1 MHKPVGA
8 IAVVTV
14 ALLMALSPAAKQ
26 PKPRFTVA
34 EAIQAEFMRKPPV
47 FTPEQVAALSEADR
61 ARLDLTLRRI
71 GAPGAPAL
79 LPPELEKPT
88 EEAWLGKAAAARSP
102 QERFTALHFLNRLKS
117 PRALE
122 ALAGLTAADAASWPT
137 LLHLENP
144 VATARVNGAEVR
156 PDLQAFLD
164 AMAKA
169 GKVDPARAQAAR
181 LRLVMA
187 GKEKELLP
195 PVEATPGAILAV
207 MDAWN
212 RAPWEQRRD
221 LAFSA
226 FKTLSADSPAWAA
239 FGLKRPNDAAL
250 AASCTGVLSRLSEG
264 TPTPGD
270 GALFEMGG
278 APWACSGDRLAR
290 WYGAQPLVKY
300 ESLPAPVV
308 AALVKQAQAY
318 PEDPLGVA
326 TLLPALFKFAPKE
339 AEAVALSLAAGD
351 DPVARAAA
359 IDALPEGAKEL
370 DWIMARLGTAA
381 EYDGVQVLLPALER
395 WKVPEARRRQVL
407 TSFLGHPCW
416 TARLDAWRAL
426 STMVPDTPWPQAPLP
441 TAEERAQLK
450 LATRLAQR
458 GKPVRLEVTFSQG
471 RTVILRL
478 DPTVAPLN
486 VANLVRLT
494 ERGYFDGRRVPRVV
508 PDFVVQM
515 GSPYDTMDGGPGYT
529 VRCEDSL
536 TWYGPG
542 SVGMALSGK
551 DTGGS
556 QFFITLNATPH
567 LTGRYTRL
575 GEVEDP
581 ERALPLLDRLEL
593 GATIVRVRVVK

>member
-1 MHKPVGA
+1 MRHSVR
-8 IAVVTV
+8 IV
-14 ALLMALSPAAKQ
+14 ALLSFVLFVMISSAAKE

-34 EAIQAEFMRKPPV
+34 DAIRAEFERKPPA
-47 FTPEQVAALSEADR
+47 FTPEQVAALPEVDR
-61 ARLDLTLRRI
+61 ARLDLALKRI

-88 EEAWLGKAAAARSP
+88 EELWITRALAARTP

-117 PRALE
+117 PKALE
-122 ALAGLTAADAASWPT
+122 ALAGLTEADAPAWPA
-137 LLHLENP
+137 LLHLESAI
-144 VATARVNGAEVR
+144 ATARLNGAVLKPELR
-156 PDLQAFLD
+156 SFLDGLQA
-164 AMAKA
+164 A
-169 GKVDPARAQAAR
+169 GKAEPVRAQAAR

-187 GKEKELLP
+187 GQEKELLP
-195 PVEATPGAILAV
+195 PVEATPGSILAL

-212 RAPWEQRRD
+212 RAPWEARCD
-221 LAFSA
+221 LALKA
-226 FKTLSADSPAWAA
+226 FKALSPDSPAWAA
-239 FGLKRPNDAAL
+239 LGLARPGEAVL
-250 AASCTGVLSRLSEG
+250 ARSCTGVLSRLSEG

-270 GALFEMGG
+270 PALFEMGG
-278 APWACSGDRLAR
+278 DPWACASDRLAQ
-290 WYGAQPLVKY
+290 WYGAQSLVKY
-300 ESLPAPVV
+300 EKLPAPVIGG
-308 AALVKQAQAY
+308 LLKMAQGY
-318 PEDPLGVA
+318 PEDPMVA
-326 TLLPALFKFAPKE
+326 AVLLPALFKFSPRE
-339 AEAVALSLAAGD
+339 AEQLALSLAAGD
-351 DPVARAAA
+351 NPVARAAA

-370 DWIMARLGTAA
+370 DWIMARLGTVA

-407 TSFLGHPCW
+407 TYFLGHPCW
-416 TARLDAWRAL
+416 TARLNAWRAL
-426 STMVPDTPWPQAPLP
+426 SALDPSTPWPQAPPP

-450 LATRLAQR
+450 LATKLAQR
-458 GKPVRLEVTFSQG
+458 GKPVRLEVNFSEG
-471 RTVILRL
+471 GTVVLRL

-494 ERGYFDGRRVPRVV
+494 QKGFFDGRRVPRIV

-515 GSPYDTMDGGPGYT
+515 GSPCDTMDGGPGYT

-536 TWYGPG
+536 EWYGPG

-567 LTGRYTRL
+567 LTGRYTRV
-575 GEVEDP
+575 GEVEEP

-593 GATIVRVRVVK
+593 GATIERVRVLK